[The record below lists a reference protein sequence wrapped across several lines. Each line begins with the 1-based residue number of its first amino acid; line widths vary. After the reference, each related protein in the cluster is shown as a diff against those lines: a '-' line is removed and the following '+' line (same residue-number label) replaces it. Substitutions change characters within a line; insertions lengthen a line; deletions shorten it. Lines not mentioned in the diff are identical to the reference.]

1 MSRSRFRINLYSI
14 VAWMSRNPFL
24 ENRHD
29 IWSLSDSNRVRIHNH
44 LVGKR
49 TLDHLAKLGKLSNCH
64 IVKISQAFYSINNSR
79 KNMKDP
85 CLLVRNKMGLKANK
99 LYFISI
105 STAAIKQYIL
115 AELMSLMTSDLNSNI
130 KHKFTDITKT

>member
-14 VAWMSRNPFL
+14 VAWMSRNPLL

-29 IWSLSDSNRVRIHNH
+29 IWSLSDSNRIRIHN
-44 LVGKR
+44 
-49 TLDHLAKLGKLSNCH
+49 HLAKLGKLSNCH
-64 IVKISQAFYSINNSR
+64 IVKISQAFCSINNSR
-79 KNMKDP
+79 KNMKHP
-85 CLLVRNKMGLKANK
+85 CLLVRNKMGPNANK
-99 LYFISI
+99 LCFISI